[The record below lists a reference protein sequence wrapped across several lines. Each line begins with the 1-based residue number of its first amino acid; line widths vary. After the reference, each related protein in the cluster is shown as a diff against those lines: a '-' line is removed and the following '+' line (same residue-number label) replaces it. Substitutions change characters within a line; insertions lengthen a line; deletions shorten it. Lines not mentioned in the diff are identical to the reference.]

1 MLIKTGIAL
10 SAVMLLLLAAT
21 FPASAA
27 TKPRAAH
34 VKRSAIYDVVPN
46 YNTSRDPSP
55 PLLEAP
61 DPFGIQT
68 QR

>member
-1 MLIKTGIAL
+1 MLIKTEIAL
-10 SAVMLLLLAAT
+10 SAVILLGA

-27 TKPRAAH
+27 TKPRVTHA
-34 VKRSAIYDVVPN
+34 KRSAIYKMVPN
-46 YNTSRDPSP
+46 NDTSRDPSP

-61 DPFGIQT
+61 DPFGIQS